1 MDAGAMSRRAPWLVL
16 VAVGSAGLI
25 LGSFTPDGWWALSWL
40 GYPIVG
46 GVLVWKQPQNAI
58 GRLLVGIGLGWGI
71 NFILEELISR
81 SLASPSVVWLELLSE
96 PIGMLP
102 WLLLINLILVFP
114 SGRATT
120 TTTRFLQ
127 PVVVVVGVLLLVA
140 VFVDPTPLDVSGAVS
155 PLAVEAL
162 EVPAAFF
169 LEEPGFLMVPLT
181 LLLGLASLF
190 ARWRRSSGVER
201 LQLQWF
207 VFALVVTILILA
219 PASLI
224 PLLSFDWIAP
234 FAPLALNL
242 LPAAIGIA
250 VLRYRLFEIDR
261 IMSRTV
267 GFVLVAAIIAAVYGF
282 GAVWL
287 PTQVVGEQTPLF
299 VAGSTLLVAALFN
312 PLRRRIMNTVERRFH
327 RGHYDSA
334 QVVDGF
340 SKRLLD
346 EVDVR
351 NVAGDL
357 VTLVS
362 GTLRPTS
369 VGLWLRQ
376 N

>member
-1 MDAGAMSRRAPWLVL
+1 MSRRAPWLVL